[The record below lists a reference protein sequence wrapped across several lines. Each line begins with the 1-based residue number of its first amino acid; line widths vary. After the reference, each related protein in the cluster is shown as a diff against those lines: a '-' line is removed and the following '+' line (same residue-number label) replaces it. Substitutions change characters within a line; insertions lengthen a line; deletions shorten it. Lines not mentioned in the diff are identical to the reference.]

1 MMGRDL
7 LDLQRRIDEG
17 ILLAQ
22 RRLACRAKR
31 DNLALVMFREGEIV
45 EMVPEPVD
53 EEDHGR
59 CGDPLSRTRYKAMSG
74 EK

>member
-31 DNLALVMFREGEIV
+31 DNLALVMCREGEIV

-53 EEDHGR
+53 EEDYGR

-74 EK
+74 E